1 MNIIDKIKENNQLLQ
16 LQRDYE
22 DGKILEEQ
30 LTEEQK
36 EKLILLYKQQIK
48 TINENIEVYN
58 KKLDYYKDEIIKKRK
73 KLNS

>member
-1 MNIIDKIKENNQLLQ
+1 MNIIDEIKEKNKLLQ

-22 DGKILEEQ
+22 SGKILEEQ
-30 LTEEQK
+30 LTEQQK
-36 EKLILLYKQQIK
+36 EKLVLLYKEQIK